1 MSETNMQ
8 TIEII
13 IQPDGQTTVET
24 KGFAGSECRE
34 ASEFL
39 EKALGQTT
47 REELTAEFH
56 QAADNEITEQQRE

>member
-1 MSETNMQ
+1 MK

-13 IQPDGQTTVET
+13 VQPNGETKVEI

-47 REELTAEFH
+47 SEELTAEFH
-56 QAADNEITEQQRE
+56 QTANNQITEQQRE

>member
-1 MSETNMQ
+1 MK

-13 IQPDGQTTVET
+13 VRPDGQTKVET

-39 EKALGQTT
+39 EKALGERTS
-47 REELTAEFH
+47 EELTAEFYA
-56 QAADNEITEQQRE
+56 QATEQENVREGQ